1 MNATP
6 EQAAGPSLVPYYL
19 ILFGMSA
26 GLASVMTLLAEFR
39 NKLGF
44 SQFGIGLGIAMGLA
58 GAGANIVIAARSVE
72 KTAQALEDIRAL
84 GVEAHGITVDVTQ
97 ESAIQR
103 MVTSTID
110 NMGRLDILVN
120 NSGIAVR
127 AQPQELTSAQWD
139 SVVDVNLR
147 GAFLASKE
155 AYAQMVKA
163 GGGKV
168 INVGSMYSIFGSDW
182 GSPYAASK
190 GGLVQLTKSLALAWA
205 KDNIQ
210 VNAVLPGWIVTDLTR
225 GIQDADPNRYDN
237 ISRRIPTGRWGEP
250 SELAG
255 AAVFLASTASDY
267 VTGATLAVDGGYSSA

>member
-1 MNATP
+1 MTS
-6 EQAAGPSLVPYYL
+6 QK
-19 ILFGMSA
+19 LFDLTGKVA
-26 GLASVMTLLAEFR
+26 VVTGG
-39 NKLGF
+39 NG
-44 SQFGIGLGIAMGLA
+44 GIGLGIAMGLA

-72 KTAQALEDIRAL
+72 KTAQALEDIRTL

-97 ESAIQR
+97 EPAIQR

-110 NMGRLDILVN
+110 HMGRLDILVN
-120 NSGIAVR
+120 NSGIAIR

-190 GGLVQLTKSLALAWA
+190 GGLVQLTKSLAVAWA

>member
-1 MNATP
+1 MTSQN
-6 EQAAGPSLVPYYL
+6 
-19 ILFGMSA
+19 LFDLTGKVA
-26 GLASVMTLLAEFR
+26 VVTGG
-39 NKLGF
+39 NG
-44 SQFGIGLGIAMGLA
+44 GIGLGIAMGLA

-97 ESAIQR
+97 EPAIQR
-103 MVTSTID
+103 IVTSTID
-110 NMGRLDILVN
+110 HMGRLDILVN

-127 AQPQELTSAQWD
+127 AQPQELTASQWD

-147 GAFLASKE
+147 AAFLASKE
-155 AYAQMVKA
+155 AYPQMVKA

-182 GSPYAASK
+182 GAPYAASK
-190 GGLVQLTKSLALAWA
+190 GGLVQLTKSLAVAWA

-255 AAVFLASTASDY
+255 AAVFLASTASDC
-267 VTGATLAVDGGYSSA
+267 VTGATLAIDGGYASA

>member
-1 MNATP
+1 MAS
-6 EQAAGPSLVPYYL
+6 QK
-19 ILFGMSA
+19 LFDLTGKVA
-26 GLASVMTLLAEFR
+26 VVTGG
-39 NKLGF
+39 NG
-44 SQFGIGLGIAMGLA
+44 GIGLGIAMGLA

-72 KTAQALEDIRAL
+72 KTAQALENIRAL

-97 ESAIQR
+97 EPAIQR

-110 NMGRLDILVN
+110 HMGRLDILVN

-139 SVVDVNLR
+139 SVVDVKLR

-168 INVGSMYSIFGSDW
+168 INVGSMYYIFGSDW

-190 GGLVQLTKSLALAWA
+190 GGLVQLTKSLAVAWA

>member
-1 MNATP
+1 VTSQN
-6 EQAAGPSLVPYYL
+6 
-19 ILFGMSA
+19 LFDLTGKVA
-26 GLASVMTLLAEFR
+26 VVTGG
-39 NKLGF
+39 NG
-44 SQFGIGLGIAMGLA
+44 GIGLGISMGLA

-72 KTAQALEDIRAL
+72 KTARALEDIRAL

-97 ESAIQR
+97 EPAIQR
-103 MVTSTID
+103 MITSTID
-110 NMGRLDILVN
+110 HMGRLDILVN

-127 AQPQELTSAQWD
+127 AQPQELTASQWD

-147 GAFLASKE
+147 AAFLASKE
-155 AYAQMVKA
+155 AYPQMVKA

-182 GSPYAASK
+182 GAPYAASK
-190 GGLVQLTKSLALAWA
+190 GGLVQLTKSLAVAWA

-255 AAVFLASTASDY
+255 AAVFLASTASGY

>member
-1 MNATP
+1 VTS
-6 EQAAGPSLVPYYL
+6 QK
-19 ILFGMSA
+19 LFDLTGKVA
-26 GLASVMTLLAEFR
+26 VITGG
-39 NKLGF
+39 NG
-44 SQFGIGLGIAMGLA
+44 GIGLGIAMGLA

-72 KTAQALEDIRAL
+72 KTAQALENIRAL

-97 ESAIQR
+97 EPAIQR
-103 MVTSTID
+103 IVTSTID
-110 NMGRLDILVN
+110 HMGRLDILVN

-127 AQPQELTSAQWD
+127 AQPQELTAAQWD

-147 GAFLASKE
+147 AAFLASKA

-182 GSPYAASK
+182 GAPYAASK
-190 GGLVQLTKSLALAWA
+190 GGLVQLTKSLAVAWA

-267 VTGATLAVDGGYSSA
+267 VTGATLAIDGGYSSA

>member
-1 MNATP
+1 MAS
-6 EQAAGPSLVPYYL
+6 QK
-19 ILFGMSA
+19 LFDLTGKVA
-26 GLASVMTLLAEFR
+26 VVTGG
-39 NKLGF
+39 NG
-44 SQFGIGLGIAMGLA
+44 GIGLGIAMGLA

-97 ESAIQR
+97 EPAIQR
-103 MVTSTID
+103 IVTSTID
-110 NMGRLDILVN
+110 HMGRLDILVN

-127 AQPQELTSAQWD
+127 AQPQELTAAQWD

-147 GAFLASKE
+147 AAFLASKA

-163 GGGKV
+163 GGGK
-168 INVGSMYSIFGSDW
+168 IITVGSLYSIFGSAW
-182 GSPYAASK
+182 GAPSAASK
-190 GGLVQLTKSLALAWA
+190 GGLVQLTKSLAVAWA

-255 AAVFLASTASDY
+255 AAGFLASTASDY
-267 VTGATLAVDGGYSSA
+267 VTGATLAIDGGYSSA

>member
-1 MNATP
+1 MASP
-6 EQAAGPSLVPYYL
+6 K
-19 ILFGMSA
+19 LFDLTGKVA
-26 GLASVMTLLAEFR
+26 VVTGG
-39 NKLGF
+39 NG
-44 SQFGIGLGIAMGLA
+44 GIGLGIAMGLA

-72 KTAQALEDIRAL
+72 KTAQALENIRAL

-97 ESAIQR
+97 EPAIQR

-110 NMGRLDILVN
+110 HMGRLDILVN

-127 AQPQELTSAQWD
+127 AQPQELTAAQWD

-147 GAFLASKE
+147 AAFLASKA

-182 GSPYAASK
+182 GAPYAASK
-190 GGLVQLTKSLALAWA
+190 GGLVQLTKSLAVAWA

-267 VTGATLAVDGGYSSA
+267 VTGATLAIDGGYSSA

>member
-1 MNATP
+1 MTS
-6 EQAAGPSLVPYYL
+6 QK
-19 ILFGMSA
+19 LFDLTGKVA
-26 GLASVMTLLAEFR
+26 VVTGG
-39 NKLGF
+39 NG
-44 SQFGIGLGIAMGLA
+44 GIGLGIAMGLA

-72 KTAQALEDIRAL
+72 KTAQALEDIRTL

-97 ESAIQR
+97 EPAIQR

-110 NMGRLDILVN
+110 HMGRLDILVN

-127 AQPQELTSAQWD
+127 AQPQELTAAQWD

-147 GAFLASKE
+147 AAFLASKA

-182 GSPYAASK
+182 GAPYAASK
-190 GGLVQLTKSLALAWA
+190 GGLVQLTKSLAVAWA

>member
-1 MNATP
+1 MAS
-6 EQAAGPSLVPYYL
+6 QK
-19 ILFGMSA
+19 LFDLTGKVA
-26 GLASVMTLLAEFR
+26 VVTGGNGV
-39 NKLGF
+39 
-44 SQFGIGLGIAMGLA
+44 IGLGIAKGLA
-58 GAGANIVIAARSVE
+58 GAGANIVIAARSGE

-97 ESAIQR
+97 EPAIQR
-103 MVTSTID
+103 IVTSTID
-110 NMGRLDILVN
+110 HMGRLDILVN

-127 AQPQELTSAQWD
+127 AQPQELTAAQWD

-147 GAFLASKE
+147 AAFLASKA

-182 GSPYAASK
+182 GAPYAASK
-190 GGLVQLTKSLALAWA
+190 GGLVQLTKSLAVAWA

-267 VTGATLAVDGGYSSA
+267 VTGATLTIDGGYSSA

>member
-1 MNATP
+1 VASP
-6 EQAAGPSLVPYYL
+6 K
-19 ILFGMSA
+19 LFDLTGKVA
-26 GLASVMTLLAEFR
+26 VVTGG
-39 NKLGF
+39 NG
-44 SQFGIGLGIAMGLA
+44 GIGLGIAMGLA

-72 KTAQALEDIRAL
+72 KTAQALENIRAL

-97 ESAIQR
+97 EPAIQR

-110 NMGRLDILVN
+110 HMGRLDILVN

-127 AQPQELTSAQWD
+127 AQPQELTAAQWD

-147 GAFLASKE
+147 AAFLASKA

-182 GSPYAASK
+182 GAPYAASK
-190 GGLVQLTKSLALAWA
+190 GGLVQLTKSLAVAWA

-267 VTGATLAVDGGYSSA
+267 VTGATLAIDGGYSSA

>member
-1 MNATP
+1 MTS
-6 EQAAGPSLVPYYL
+6 QK
-19 ILFGMSA
+19 LFDLTGKVA
-26 GLASVMTLLAEFR
+26 VVTGG
-39 NKLGF
+39 NG
-44 SQFGIGLGIAMGLA
+44 GIGLGIAMGLA

-97 ESAIQR
+97 EPAIQR
-103 MVTSTID
+103 MITNTID
-110 NMGRLDILVN
+110 HMGRLDILVN

-127 AQPQELTSAQWD
+127 AQPQELTAAQWD

-147 GAFLASKE
+147 AAFLASKE

-182 GSPYAASK
+182 GAPYAASK
-190 GGLVQLTKSLALAWA
+190 GGLVQLTKSLAVAWA

>member
-1 MNATP
+1 MTS
-6 EQAAGPSLVPYYL
+6 QK
-19 ILFGMSA
+19 LFDLTGKVA
-26 GLASVMTLLAEFR
+26 VVTGG
-39 NKLGF
+39 NG
-44 SQFGIGLGIAMGLA
+44 GIGLGIAMGLA

-97 ESAIQR
+97 EPAIQR

-110 NMGRLDILVN
+110 HMGRLDILVN

-182 GSPYAASK
+182 GAPYAASK
-190 GGLVQLTKSLALAWA
+190 GGLVQLTKSLAVAWA

>member
-1 MNATP
+1 MAS
-6 EQAAGPSLVPYYL
+6 QK
-19 ILFGMSA
+19 LFDLTGKVA
-26 GLASVMTLLAEFR
+26 VVTGG
-39 NKLGF
+39 NG
-44 SQFGIGLGIAMGLA
+44 GIGLGIAMGLA

-72 KTAQALEDIRAL
+72 KTAQALENIRAL

-97 ESAIQR
+97 EPAIQR
-103 MVTSTID
+103 IVTSTID
-110 NMGRLDILVN
+110 HMGRLDILVN

-127 AQPQELTSAQWD
+127 AQPQELTAAQWD

-147 GAFLASKE
+147 AAFLASKA
-155 AYAQMVKA
+155 AYPQMVTA

-182 GSPYAASK
+182 GAPYAASK
-190 GGLVQLTKSLALAWA
+190 GGLVQLTKSLAVAWA

-267 VTGATLAVDGGYSSA
+267 VTGATLAIDGGYSSA

>member
-1 MNATP
+1 MTS
-6 EQAAGPSLVPYYL
+6 QK
-19 ILFGMSA
+19 LFDLTGKVA
-26 GLASVMTLLAEFR
+26 VVTGG
-39 NKLGF
+39 NG
-44 SQFGIGLGIAMGLA
+44 GIGLGIAMGLA

-97 ESAIQR
+97 EPAIQR
-103 MVTSTID
+103 IVTSTID
-110 NMGRLDILVN
+110 HMGRLDILVN

-127 AQPQELTSAQWD
+127 AQPQELTAAQWD

-147 GAFLASKE
+147 AAFLASKA

-190 GGLVQLTKSLALAWA
+190 GGLVQLTKSLAVAWA

-267 VTGATLAVDGGYSSA
+267 VTGATLAIDGGYSSA

>member
-1 MNATP
+1 MAS
-6 EQAAGPSLVPYYL
+6 QK
-19 ILFGMSA
+19 LFDLTGKVA
-26 GLASVMTLLAEFR
+26 VVTGG
-39 NKLGF
+39 NG
-44 SQFGIGLGIAMGLA
+44 GIGLGIAMGLA

-72 KTAQALEDIRAL
+72 KTAQALENIRAL

-97 ESAIQR
+97 EPAIQR
-103 MVTSTID
+103 IVTSTID
-110 NMGRLDILVN
+110 HMGRLDILVN

-127 AQPQELTSAQWD
+127 AQPQELTAAQWD

-147 GAFLASKE
+147 AAFLASK
-155 AYAQMVKA
+155 AAHAQMVKA

-182 GSPYAASK
+182 GAPYAASK
-190 GGLVQLTKSLALAWA
+190 GGLVQLTKSLAVAWA

-267 VTGATLAVDGGYSSA
+267 VTGATLAIDGGYSSA

>member
-1 MNATP
+1 MTS
-6 EQAAGPSLVPYYL
+6 QK
-19 ILFGMSA
+19 LFDLTGKVA
-26 GLASVMTLLAEFR
+26 VVTGG
-39 NKLGF
+39 NG
-44 SQFGIGLGIAMGLA
+44 GIGLGIAMGLA

-72 KTAQALEDIRAL
+72 KTAQALEDIRTL

-97 ESAIQR
+97 EPAIQR
-103 MVTSTID
+103 MITNTID
-110 NMGRLDILVN
+110 HMGRLDILVN

-127 AQPQELTSAQWD
+127 AQPQELTAAQWD

-147 GAFLASKE
+147 AAFLASKA

-182 GSPYAASK
+182 GAPYAASK
-190 GGLVQLTKSLALAWA
+190 GGLVQLTKSLAVAWA

>member
-1 MNATP
+1 VTS
-6 EQAAGPSLVPYYL
+6 QK
-19 ILFGMSA
+19 LFDLTGKVA
-26 GLASVMTLLAEFR
+26 VVTGG
-39 NKLGF
+39 NG
-44 SQFGIGLGIAMGLA
+44 GIGLGIAMGLA

-72 KTAQALEDIRAL
+72 KTAQALEDIRTL

-97 ESAIQR
+97 EPAIQR

-110 NMGRLDILVN
+110 HMGRLDILVN

-190 GGLVQLTKSLALAWA
+190 GGLVQLTKSLAVAWA

-267 VTGATLAVDGGYSSA
+267 VTGATLAIDGGYSSA

>member
-1 MNATP
+1 MAS
-6 EQAAGPSLVPYYL
+6 QK
-19 ILFGMSA
+19 LFDLTGKVA
-26 GLASVMTLLAEFR
+26 VVTGG
-39 NKLGF
+39 NG
-44 SQFGIGLGIAMGLA
+44 GIGLGIAMGLA

-72 KTAQALEDIRAL
+72 KTAQALENIRAL

-97 ESAIQR
+97 EPAIQR
-103 MVTSTID
+103 IVTSTID
-110 NMGRLDILVN
+110 HMERLDILVN

-127 AQPQELTSAQWD
+127 AQPQELTAAQWD

-147 GAFLASKE
+147 AAFLASKA

-182 GSPYAASK
+182 GAPYAASK
-190 GGLVQLTKSLALAWA
+190 GGLVQLTKSLAVAWA

-255 AAVFLASTASDY
+255 AAVFLASAASDY
-267 VTGATLAVDGGYSSA
+267 VTGATLAIDGGYSSA

>member
-1 MNATP
+1 MTS
-6 EQAAGPSLVPYYL
+6 QK
-19 ILFGMSA
+19 LFDLTGKVA
-26 GLASVMTLLAEFR
+26 VVTGG
-39 NKLGF
+39 NG
-44 SQFGIGLGIAMGLA
+44 GIGLGIAMGLA

-97 ESAIQR
+97 EPAIQR

-110 NMGRLDILVN
+110 HMGRLDILVN

-127 AQPQELTSAQWD
+127 AQPQELTASQWD

-147 GAFLASKE
+147 AAFLASKE

-182 GSPYAASK
+182 GAPYAASK
-190 GGLVQLTKSLALAWA
+190 GGLVQLTKSLAVAWA

>member
-1 MNATP
+1 MTSQN
-6 EQAAGPSLVPYYL
+6 
-19 ILFGMSA
+19 LFDLTGKVA
-26 GLASVMTLLAEFR
+26 VVTGG
-39 NKLGF
+39 NG
-44 SQFGIGLGIAMGLA
+44 GIGLGIAMGLA

-97 ESAIQR
+97 EPAIQR
-103 MVTSTID
+103 MITSTID
-110 NMGRLDILVN
+110 HMGRLDILVN

-127 AQPQELTSAQWD
+127 AQPQELTAAQWD

-147 GAFLASKE
+147 AAFLASKE

-182 GSPYAASK
+182 GAPYAASK
-190 GGLVQLTKSLALAWA
+190 GGLVQLTKSLAVAWA

-255 AAVFLASTASDY
+255 AAVFLASTASGY

>member
-1 MNATP
+1 MTS
-6 EQAAGPSLVPYYL
+6 QK
-19 ILFGMSA
+19 LFDLTGKVA
-26 GLASVMTLLAEFR
+26 VVTGG
-39 NKLGF
+39 NG
-44 SQFGIGLGIAMGLA
+44 GIGLGIAMGLA
-58 GAGANIVIAARSVE
+58 GAGANIVIAARGVE
-72 KTAQALEDIRAL
+72 KTAQALEDIRTL

-97 ESAIQR
+97 EPAIQR

-110 NMGRLDILVN
+110 HMGRLDILVN

-190 GGLVQLTKSLALAWA
+190 GGLVQLTKSLAVAWA

-255 AAVFLASTASDY
+255 AAVFLASTASGY

>member
-1 MNATP
+1 MASP
-6 EQAAGPSLVPYYL
+6 K
-19 ILFGMSA
+19 LFDLTGKVA
-26 GLASVMTLLAEFR
+26 VVTGG
-39 NKLGF
+39 NG
-44 SQFGIGLGIAMGLA
+44 GIGLGIAMGLA

-72 KTAQALEDIRAL
+72 KTAQALENIRAL

-97 ESAIQR
+97 EPAIQR
-103 MVTSTID
+103 IVTSTID
-110 NMGRLDILVN
+110 HMGRLDILVN

-127 AQPQELTSAQWD
+127 AQPQELTAAQWD

-147 GAFLASKE
+147 AAFLASKA

-163 GGGKV
+163 GGGKI

-182 GSPYAASK
+182 GAPYAASK
-190 GGLVQLTKSLALAWA
+190 GGLVQLTKSLAVAWA

-267 VTGATLAVDGGYSSA
+267 VTGATLAIDGGYSSA